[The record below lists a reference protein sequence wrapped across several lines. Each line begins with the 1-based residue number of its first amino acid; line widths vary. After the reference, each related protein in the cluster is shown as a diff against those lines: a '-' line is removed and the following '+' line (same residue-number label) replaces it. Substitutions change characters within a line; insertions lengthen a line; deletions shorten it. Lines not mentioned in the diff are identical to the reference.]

1 MATKKNSESRG
12 SVIYD
17 ESIVTGIVAIAVTSV
32 EGVVVQPNKKGK
44 VSSKD
49 YIKIVSEKDGIY
61 VSVTV
66 SIHYGYNI
74 PDVAYNIQYG
84 IKSNVEAMTRYKI
97 SKVDV
102 FVADVVFDER
112 PAAAEETETEGE
124 S

>member
-1 MATKKNSESRG
+1 MANKKETVSRG

-32 EGVVVQPNKKGK
+32 EGVVITPNKKGK

-49 YIKIVSEKDGIY
+49 YIKIVSDKDGMY

-66 SIHYGYNI
+66 SVTYGYNI
-74 PDVAYNIQYG
+74 PDIAYNIQYG
-84 IKSNVEAMTRYKI
+84 IKANVEAMTKYKI

-102 FVADVVFDER
+102 FVADVVF
-112 PAAAEETETEGE
+112 EEKHIIDTNEV
-124 S
+124 